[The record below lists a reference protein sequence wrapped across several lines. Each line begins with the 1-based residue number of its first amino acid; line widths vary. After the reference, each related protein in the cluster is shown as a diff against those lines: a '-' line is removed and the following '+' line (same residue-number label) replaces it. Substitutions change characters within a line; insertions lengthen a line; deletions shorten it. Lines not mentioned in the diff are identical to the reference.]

1 MSEEKKMKAVIMAG
15 GFGTRLRPITCNIP
29 KPMVPLANLP
39 MMEHIV
45 NLLKQH
51 EFKKICSILYFQP
64 EVITKYFGEGADF
77 DIEMEYQMATADFGT
92 AGSVKNTEEKLKDE
106 PFIIISGD
114 VLTDFDLSE
123 AIKYHREKKAMATM
137 VLTRVTNPLEYGVVI
152 TGEDGKIIR
161 FLEKP
166 SWGEVFSDTINTG
179 IYILEPEIF
188 KYIPAK
194 TEFDFSKNLFPLML
208 KEGLPLYG
216 YIAEG
221 YWKDIGN
228 LDEYMMATQNVLN
241 GEVNLTIPGKR
252 LNIIGRDVW
261 VGKNCNI
268 SAKVKFKGGVIIGH
282 NCIIE
287 DGVELEN
294 CVLGDGCIIRK
305 DAHIKGATLW
315 DGIHVGANTE
325 LGEAVISTN
334 THIEANCVIENGAI
348 ISEECRIGKGATIRE
363 NVKIWPKKQV
373 EDGSTVYTS
382 IIWSDKWTKNLF
394 NDFGISGLAN
404 IEITPEMASKIGA
417 AFGSTLPKESSIIVS
432 RDANKISRMI
442 NRAIICGLS
451 STGINVADLRVTPA
465 PVARYKPSAFMRG
478 GGVHVKI
485 AGDNPNQLE
494 IKIFDVQGRDI
505 SVAQK
510 KSIERL
516 FNREDF
522 RRVSIHEVGEIS
534 FPPRVPENYSEELLR
549 CLDIEAIRQRHL
561 KIVLDYAFSGASG
574 IFNTFLG
581 KLNCEMITLN
591 AYHDEG
597 RVSAVSPEQSR
608 TSVSSMVKSLGAD
621 FGIIMGDGA
630 ERITFVDDLGRPI
643 VGEEALLTWAK
654 MILDLIPGAKIAVPV
669 STTHEL
675 DKMAAKSGGVI
686 LRTKT
691 SSRALMD
698 SALNENVEIC
708 LDENGGIIFP
718 AFQAAFDGMIATV
731 KLLEFVSQIKKPL
744 SEIVNSIP
752 DFYARSERIPCPWE
766 EKGKVM
772 RYAMEFAKD
781 KETQL
786 VDGVK
791 IILPNDEWVLI
802 LPDPDRP
809 FVNISVESTSEKKVL
824 DLLAKTIARVEEWKH
839 KAE

>member
-1 MSEEKKMKAVIMAG
+1 MKAVIMAG

-29 KPMVPLANLP
+29 KPMVPLANIP

-45 NLLKQH
+45 NLLKQYG
-51 EFKKICSILYFQP
+51 FNRICSILYFQP
-64 EVITKYFGEGADF
+64 EVITKYFGEGTDF
-77 DIEMEYQMATADFGT
+77 DIQMEYQMATADFGT

-123 AIKYHREKKAMATM
+123 AIRFHREKKSMATM

-152 TGEDGKIIR
+152 TADDGKIIR

-228 LDEYMMATQNVLN
+228 LEEYVLAHKNVLN
-241 GEVNLTIPGKR
+241 GEVKLQIPGDR

-261 VGKNCNI
+261 VGKNSNI
-268 SAKVKFKGGVIIGH
+268 SAKVKFKGGVIIGQ
-282 NCIIE
+282 NCVIE
-287 DGVELEN
+287 DGVDLEN
-294 CVLGDGCIIRK
+294 CVLGDGCVIK
-305 DAHIKGATLW
+305 KNAKIKGGTLW
-315 DGIHVGANTE
+315 DGVHVGEDAE
-325 LGEAVISTN
+325 IYESVISGN
-334 THIEANCVIENGAI
+334 TLIQDKVVVESGAI
-348 ISEECRIGKGATIRE
+348 ISEECRIGKGAIIRE

-373 EDGSTVYTS
+373 EEGSTVFSS
-382 IIWSDKWTKNLF
+382 IIWSDKWTRNLF
-394 NDFGISGLAN
+394 SDYGIAGLAN

-417 AFGSTLPKESSIIVS
+417 AFGSTLPKGASIITS
-432 RDANKISRMI
+432 RDSNKISRVI
-442 NRAIICGLS
+442 NRAIISGLS
-451 STGINVADLRVTPA
+451 SAGINVADLRVTPA

-478 GGVHVKI
+478 GGVHVKLS
-485 AGDNPNQLE
+485 GDDPNQIE
-494 IKIFDVQGRDI
+494 IKIFDVEGRDI
-505 SVAQK
+505 SIAQK

-522 RRVSIHEVGEIS
+522 RRVSIPEVGEIS

-549 CLDIEAIRQRHL
+549 CLDVTAISQRRL
-561 KIVLDYAFSGASG
+561 KVVLDYCFSGASG

-581 KLNCEMITLN
+581 KLNCEVITLN
-591 AYHDEG
+591 AYHDEN
-597 RVSAVSPEQSR
+597 RVTMVTPEQSHA
-608 TSVSSMVKSLGAD
+608 SVASIVKSLGAD
-621 FGIIMGDGA
+621 LGVVMGDGA
-630 ERITFVDDLGRPI
+630 EHITFIDDQGRI
-643 VGEEALLTWAK
+643 IKGAEAMAVWAR
-654 MILDLIPGAKIAVPV
+654 MVLELIPGARIAVPV
-669 STTHEL
+669 SATHQLES
-675 DKMAAKSGGVI
+675 MAAKLGGTI
-686 LRTKT
+686 IRTKT
-691 SSRALMD
+691 SERALMD
-698 SALNENVEIC
+698 AAINEKVETCI
-708 LDENGGIIFP
+708 DDRGGIIFP

-731 KLLEFVSQIKKPL
+731 KLFEFISLLQKPL
-744 SEIVNSIP
+744 SEIVNGIP
-752 DFYARSERIPCPWE
+752 DFYARASRIPCPWE
-766 EKGKVM
+766 DKGKVM

-781 KETQL
+781 KETHL
-786 VDGVK
+786 LDGVK
-791 IILPNDEWVLI
+791 IMLGNDEWVLV

-809 FVNISVESTSEKKVL
+809 FVNIWVESTSEKKVQ
-824 DLLAKTIARVEEWKH
+824 DLLEKTIARVEEWK
-839 KAE
+839 KSKD